1 MTNELFIKSYLSAK
15 KKIDKKESAM
25 KFVAQKYDISYS
37 GIKIMFSLLNHDRFV
52 DIVEH
57 SGLDKGFVSRTI
69 DNLSDKKVIKV
80 IRTEK
85 TKRVK
90 SIVPNAKTKKI
101 LSEVVKCYEKN
112 M

>member
-1 MTNELFIKSYLSAK
+1 MTSELFIKSYLSAK

-25 KFVAQKYDISYS
+25 KLVAQKYGISYS

-52 DIVEH
+52 DIVKH

-90 SIVPNAKTKKI
+90 SIIPNAKTRKI